1 MKGYINFRYYN
12 IFKVHV
18 LAGSEQTTEYA
29 PFDESGNILQDSNL
43 AESSSVVP
51 IEYVSEDFFQNDRG
65 QDVIQSPRR

>member
-29 PFDESGNILQDSNL
+29 PFDESGNIQPTSMWT
-43 AESSSVVP
+43 ESGSVGP
-51 IEYVSEDFFQNDRG
+51 IEGFLRTFLK
-65 QDVIQSPRR
+65 